1 MKVLFDLRDMLE
13 DEIKKITKKG
23 ELDVQSVELAY
34 KMIDIYKDIETICAM
49 KNSDMDSGY
58 ARSDGAWSTGSYG
71 MPRVYDDGFAM
82 RRDSMG
88 RYTRGYSRSEERENM
103 IQKLE
108 RMLKETTDENVRR
121 SIQKSINDLKE
132 Q

>member
-1 MKVLFDLRDMLE
+1 MKVLYDLEDMIE

-34 KMIDIYKDIETICAM
+34 KMVDIYKDIETICAM
-49 KNSDMDSGY
+49 KSSNSGGY
-58 ARSDGAWSTGSYG
+58 SRSDGSWSGGSYG
-71 MPRVYDDGFAM
+71 MGRIYDDGYAM

-88 RYTRGYSRSEERENM
+88 RYSRSGYARNEEHDHA
-103 IQKLE
+103 IQRLE
-108 RMLKETTDENVRR
+108 QMLKDTTDENVRR

-132 Q
+132 